1 MYLFIDTGEHN
12 GYFFLLGHLTKACQV
27 VDTGRIDERNF
38 THADDAHFGAV
49 AQPRHDFFEFGGDA
63 EEVRTVYFIYFH
75 ILGDYQVLV
84 IACNVRFCI
93 RVYFIFDDGYFGSLH
108 DAAHKQH
115 AGNHQTYFNGNSQVE
130 DDGQEES
137 NQQYRDIRFRILQ

>member
-1 MYLFIDTGEHN
+1 M
-12 GYFFLLGHLTKACQV
+12 
-27 VDTGRIDERNF
+27 
-38 THADDAHFGAV
+38 
-49 AQPRHDFFEFGGDA
+49 
-63 EEVRTVYFIYFH
+63 
-75 ILGDYQVLV
+75 LV

-130 DDGQEES
+130 DDGQEEVIS
-137 NQQYRDIRFRILQ
+137 STVTSDLGFFNNALNVRQPLML